1 MPGRTEPEHVPGAC
15 LGLFL
20 AWDLP
25 WYGCVGMGR
34 ESDGALRGFAG
45 KKIPLAFAGQ
55 GYRENLICQMT
66 AVSPLKLNAL
76 LELVGA
82 GIDFDTVA
90 DVYELRNA

>member
-1 MPGRTEPEHVPGAC
+1 MS
-15 LGLFL
+15 LGLAL
-20 AWDLP
+20 ACSWP
-25 WYGCVGMGR
+25 GTCPGMASLGWGGR
-34 ESDGALRGFAG
+34 VKGALRGFAG

-55 GYRENLICQMT
+55 GYRKNLICQMT